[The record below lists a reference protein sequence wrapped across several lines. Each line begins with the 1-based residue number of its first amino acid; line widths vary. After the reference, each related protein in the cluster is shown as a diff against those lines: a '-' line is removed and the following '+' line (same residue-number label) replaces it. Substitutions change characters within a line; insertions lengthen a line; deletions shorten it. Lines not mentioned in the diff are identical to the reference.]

1 MRVIPYCS
9 NVIDQETRVP
19 VKIWSGWS
27 SQTGTTIL
35 NQSLQLIKA
44 VSVFSSQWCKRG
56 KCVEKYTEG
65 PDAIDGG
72 WSNWSQDYTECTR
85 SCSGGVQYR
94 TRQCSN
100 PL

>member
-1 MRVIPYCS
+1 M
-9 NVIDQETRVP
+9 
-19 VKIWSGWS
+19 
-27 SQTGTTIL
+27 
-35 NQSLQLIKA
+35 A
-44 VSVFSSQWCKRG
+44 
-56 KCVEKYTEG
+56 KYTEG

-94 TRQCSN
+94 TRQCNN